1 MQFPRYSIA
10 AYNLVHATGTQNDKE
25 KKRERRRYTCRMR
38 YPMAHRYI
46 PCKQCSRHD
55 WYSRATAVAATGY
68 TRFSQH
74 NDSSPERFKARRPS
88 MNDAKIFR
96 RRPSPTRAWLSK
108 SENMSS
114 VEIHEIKK

>member
-55 WYSRATAVAATGY
+55 WYGRATAVAATGY

-74 NDSSPERFKARRPS
+74 NDSSPERFKCERDARP
-88 MNDAKIFR
+88 
-96 RRPSPTRAWLSK
+96 
-108 SENMSS
+108 
-114 VEIHEIKK
+114 